1 MFGPGIF
8 TPQSYRFDLQPQFAA
23 VPNVGARALAHARRT
38 YGEFKSAEILIPLS
52 AAAAIAAYGFYL
64 RLW

>member
-1 MFGPGIF
+1 MFGPGFF
-8 TPQSYRFDLQPQFAA
+8 TLQSYRFDQQPRLAA
-23 VPNVGARALAHARRT
+23 VPSLSARALAHARRT
-38 YGEFKSAEILIPLS
+38 YGEFKPAEILIPLS